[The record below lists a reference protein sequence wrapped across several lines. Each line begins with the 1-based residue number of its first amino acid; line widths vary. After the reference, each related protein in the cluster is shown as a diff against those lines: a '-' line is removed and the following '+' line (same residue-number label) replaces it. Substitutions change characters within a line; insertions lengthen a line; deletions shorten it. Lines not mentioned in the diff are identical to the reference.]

1 MSEENLHNDTPSTSA
16 IKTDRIIKV
25 DSMFEDWF
33 LDYASYVIL
42 ERAVPDI
49 NDGLKP
55 VQRRI
60 MHSMREMED
69 GRYNKVANIVGN
81 TMKYHPHGDASIKDA
96 LTQLGQKELLIDTQ
110 GNWGNILTGDGAAA
124 GRYIE
129 ARLSKFAL
137 ETVYNPK
144 ITKWQT
150 SYDGRNQEPIHLPMK
165 FPLLLFQGAEGI
177 AVGLSTKILPHN
189 FNELLDASV
198 AILEERPFELYPD
211 FPQGGIADVSAYAD
225 GVRGGKVRVRSRIRV
240 ADKST
245 LIIDEIPYGTT
256 SASLI
261 ESILKAN
268 DKGKIKIKRVDDN
281 TAQKVE
287 IVIHLAAGIS
297 PDKTID
303 ALYAFTD
310 CEVSIS
316 PLTCVIKDEKPVFIG
331 VSEILRYSTAR
342 TQEMLRAELQVKLD
356 ELQAK
361 WHTTTLEKIFIEE
374 GIYKEFD
381 GLTYEEAIELT
392 RERLRPYE
400 ERLLLPI
407 TQEDLEHLMEIK
419 MRRITRHDAD
429 AADRLIA
436 ELEDQIAVVE
446 DKLAHMVRTAIE
458 YFRALKKKYGQGRER
473 RTELRAFD
481 NIEAAKVAIQ
491 NTKLYVDKES
501 GFMGYNM
508 KKGEGEYVC
517 DCSDLDDIIVFFDDG
532 SFTVQRITAKS
543 FVGKGIVYAGVWK
556 KKDKRTIYN
565 LIYKDGAS
573 GWAYMK
579 RFAVTAVTRDRR
591 YEQGKKGS
599 QLLYLTVNA
608 NGETEKVNVY
618 LRSQAKLRKHKLEID
633 FATLAVKG
641 QLVKGNLV
649 TKFPVRKIELAEK
662 GVSTLSA
669 REIWLDETI
678 MRLNDEGRGRLL
690 GRFHGDDRIVEITS
704 GGELRMLTYD
714 FTTHFETDSPV
725 ICRWKKGM
733 VVTAV
738 YYDGERKRYYVKRF
752 SPEKTQR
759 PDVFISQSKGS
770 FLAFVSV
777 DYLPQI
783 KVSFAREKGKEK
795 REDEIINLAEFIA
808 VKGFKAI
815 GNQLSSDKVKTIT
828 ALEPLPYEEVEDD
841 EEDDDVVEDAVDEID
856 EVEVVENDVEQA
868 EVEAG
873 SVMMEGVDDDVPQ
886 GVVSDDGQVS
896 LF

>member
-1 MSEENLHNDTPSTSA
+1 
-16 IKTDRIIKV
+16 
-25 DSMFEDWF
+25 
-33 LDYASYVIL
+33 
-42 ERAVPDI
+42 
-49 NDGLKP
+49 
-55 VQRRI
+55 
-60 MHSMREMED
+60 
-69 GRYNKVANIVGN
+69 
-81 TMKYHPHGDASIKDA
+81 
-96 LTQLGQKELLIDTQ
+96 
-110 GNWGNILTGDGAAA
+110 
-124 GRYIE
+124 
-129 ARLSKFAL
+129 
-137 ETVYNPK
+137 
-144 ITKWQT
+144 
-150 SYDGRNQEPIHLPMK
+150 
-165 FPLLLFQGAEGI
+165 
-177 AVGLSTKILPHN
+177 
-189 FNELLDASV
+189 
-198 AILEERPFELYPD
+198 
-211 FPQGGIADVSAYAD
+211 
-225 GVRGGKVRVRSRIRV
+225 
-240 ADKST
+240 
-245 LIIDEIPYGTT
+245 
-256 SASLI
+256 
-261 ESILKAN
+261 
-268 DKGKIKIKRVDDN
+268 
-281 TAQKVE
+281 
-287 IVIHLAAGIS
+287 
-297 PDKTID
+297 
-303 ALYAFTD
+303 
-310 CEVSIS
+310 
-316 PLTCVIKDEKPVFIG
+316 
-331 VSEILRYSTAR
+331 
-342 TQEMLRAELQVKLD
+342 
-356 ELQAK
+356 
-361 WHTTTLEKIFIEE
+361 
-374 GIYKEFD
+374 
-381 GLTYEEAIELT
+381 
-392 RERLRPYE
+392 
-400 ERLLLPI
+400 
-407 TQEDLEHLMEIK
+407 
-419 MRRITRHDAD
+419 
-429 AADRLIA
+429 
-436 ELEDQIAVVE
+436 
-446 DKLAHMVRTAIE
+446 
-458 YFRALKKKYGQGRER
+458 
-473 RTELRAFD
+473 
-481 NIEAAKVAIQ
+481 
-491 NTKLYVDKES
+491 
-501 GFMGYNM
+501 MGYNM

-608 NGETEKVNVY
+608 NGEAEKVNVY

-669 REIWLDETI
+669 REIWLDEAI

-828 ALEPLPYEEVEDD
+828 ALEPLPYEEVEDE
-841 EEDDDVVEDAVDEID
+841 EEDDDVVEDVVDEID

-886 GVVSDDGQVS
+886 GAVSDDGQVS